1 MLYLYGPP
9 ASGKTTLAKALALE
23 WGRMYVDLDEE
34 IVRRAGK
41 TIPEIFAE
49 CGEAGFRRIESETL
63 RSVDAPIVSLGGGTL
78 LDPANREYAESRG
91 MVVVLDVDAETV
103 ARRIAAAG
111 GTRPLGDMLERRRAH
126 YASFAHHAGPDAKI
140 LLPRPLRGRI
150 TPPPSK
156 SHQHRLLIAE
166 FLAASPDSVA
176 TSPLF
181 ASDPADCADIAAT
194 KRCIAALSRS
204 APGDEVELDVG
215 ESGST
220 LRFFAPLVAA
230 LARRAR
236 FVRRGRLAE
245 RPFVE
250 YESIRPGVHEL
261 RGDVSSQFATGLL
274 FALPILDGDSRIRFT
289 TPLESRGYVD
299 MTLDVVRR
307 HGIVVEETEDGF
319 VVPGRQR
326 YSSTGAAEA
335 ERDWSGAAF
344 WLAANALGSEIQV
357 CGLDD
362 ASHQPDRAAPALIE
376 RILKAGAEGGQE
388 ETIDVSG
395 CPDLYPALAVV
406 AHAKGAGR
414 VRFTGTERLRIKESD
429 RLAAMDAVFAN
440 PCDVDPR
447 NDHRIAMAAA
457 VYSTVLDTPVVIH
470 DASCVAKS
478 YPGFWD
484 EFRMDLYAVTGW
496 PLAKTGSPAIHNAAH
511 AAAGRKAEM
520 VSYPAKTIEDALEF
534 ARRCG
539 VKGMAVTIPHK
550 ESVMKHLDF
559 IDDAA
564 REIGA
569 VNTVVFGA
577 DGLKRGYNT
586 DERGFAEAVL
596 KFAGRDSLVG
606 VRAALLGDGGAAKA
620 VRHALVRLGA
630 EVETFHRR
638 PLTPGFDLIVN
649 ATPVDPIPEYAFR
662 GDELVYDL
670 RYEPPVT
677 PLMARASAA
686 GCRVENGL
694 SMLKAQARGQLALF
708 AAR

>member
-1 MLYLYGPP
+1 M
-9 ASGKTTLAKALALE
+9 
-23 WGRMYVDLDEE
+23 
-34 IVRRAGK
+34 
-41 TIPEIFAE
+41 
-49 CGEAGFRRIESETL
+49 
-63 RSVDAPIVSLGGGTL
+63 
-78 LDPANREYAESRG
+78 
-91 MVVVLDVDAETV
+91 
-103 ARRIAAAG
+103 
-111 GTRPLGDMLERRRAH
+111 
-126 YASFAHHAGPDAKI
+126 
-140 LLPRPLRGRI
+140 
-150 TPPPSK
+150 
-156 SHQHRLLIAE
+156 
-166 FLAASPDSVA
+166 
-176 TSPLF
+176 
-181 ASDPADCADIAAT
+181 
-194 KRCIAALSRS
+194 
-204 APGDEVELDVG
+204 
-215 ESGST
+215 
-220 LRFFAPLVAA
+220 
-230 LARRAR
+230 
-236 FVRRGRLAE
+236 
-245 RPFVE
+245 
-250 YESIRPGVHEL
+250 
-261 RGDVSSQFATGLL
+261 
-274 FALPILDGDSRIRFT
+274 
-289 TPLESRGYVD
+289 
-299 MTLDVVRR
+299 
-307 HGIVVEETEDGF
+307 
-319 VVPGRQR
+319 
-326 YSSTGAAEA
+326 
-335 ERDWSGAAF
+335 
-344 WLAANALGSEIQV
+344 
-357 CGLDD
+357 
-362 ASHQPDRAAPALIE
+362 IE

-429 RLAAMDAVFAN
+429 RLAAMDEVFAN

-511 AAAGRKAEM
+511 AAAGCKAEM

-534 ARRCG
+534 ARRCD

-596 KFAGRDSLVG
+596 KFVGRESLVG
-606 VRAALLGDGGAAKA
+606 IRAALLGDGGAAKA

-638 PLTPGFDLIVN
+638 PLTPGFDLVVN

-694 SMLKAQARGQLALF
+694 SMLKAQAQGQLALF

>member
-1 MLYLYGPP
+1 
-9 ASGKTTLAKALALE
+9 
-23 WGRMYVDLDEE
+23 
-34 IVRRAGK
+34 
-41 TIPEIFAE
+41 
-49 CGEAGFRRIESETL
+49 
-63 RSVDAPIVSLGGGTL
+63 
-78 LDPANREYAESRG
+78 
-91 MVVVLDVDAETV
+91 
-103 ARRIAAAG
+103 
-111 GTRPLGDMLERRRAH
+111 
-126 YASFAHHAGPDAKI
+126 
-140 LLPRPLRGRI
+140 
-150 TPPPSK
+150 
-156 SHQHRLLIAE
+156 
-166 FLAASPDSVA
+166 
-176 TSPLF
+176 
-181 ASDPADCADIAAT
+181 
-194 KRCIAALSRS
+194 
-204 APGDEVELDVG
+204 
-215 ESGST
+215 
-220 LRFFAPLVAA
+220 
-230 LARRAR
+230 
-236 FVRRGRLAE
+236 
-245 RPFVE
+245 
-250 YESIRPGVHEL
+250 
-261 RGDVSSQFATGLL
+261 
-274 FALPILDGDSRIRFT
+274 
-289 TPLESRGYVD
+289 
-299 MTLDVVRR
+299 
-307 HGIVVEETEDGF
+307 
-319 VVPGRQR
+319 
-326 YSSTGAAEA
+326 
-335 ERDWSGAAF
+335 
-344 WLAANALGSEIQV
+344 
-357 CGLDD
+357 
-362 ASHQPDRAAPALIE
+362 
-376 RILKAGAEGGQE
+376 
-388 ETIDVSG
+388 
-395 CPDLYPALAVV
+395 
-406 AHAKGAGR
+406 
-414 VRFTGTERLRIKESD
+414 
-429 RLAAMDAVFAN
+429 AMDEVFAN

-638 PLTPGFDLIVN
+638 PLAPGFDLIVN